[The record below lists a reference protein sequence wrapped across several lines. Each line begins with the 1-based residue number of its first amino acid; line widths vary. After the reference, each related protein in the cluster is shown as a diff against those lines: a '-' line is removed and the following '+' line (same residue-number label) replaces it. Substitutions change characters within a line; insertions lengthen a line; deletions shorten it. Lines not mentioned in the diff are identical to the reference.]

1 MRRIETRRY
10 VLFLFLSLSLLFPP
24 SNRWENAYSVRD
36 QWKSIN
42 RKANSMIGDVHTC
55 EIWANNRTNFHRCK
69 FLLFLSPLSLPRSL
83 SLFTKKQ
90 SPNLIDHMKWMTYVS
105 RVGSLIKKNQMACAC
120 PSSRKKAQI
129 WWDDTLLFIRLFWI
143 YLNGKIV
150 AHVGFDQKEREDKC

>member
-1 MRRIETRRY
+1 M
-10 VLFLFLSLSLLFPP
+10 FSFSFSLSR
-24 SNRWENAYSVRD
+24 SY
-36 QWKSIN
+36 
-42 RKANSMIGDVHTC
+42 
-55 EIWANNRTNFHRCK
+55 
-69 FLLFLSPLSLPRSL
+69 FLLLIDERTRTQFVTNENQSTEKQIQWLVIFTRARYELITELIFIAVSFFSSSPLSLPRSL

>member
-1 MRRIETRRY
+1 M
-10 VLFLFLSLSLLFPP
+10 FSFSFSLSLSLLFPP

-42 RKANSMIGDVHTC
+42 RKANSMIGDIHTC

-69 FLLFLSPLSLPRSL
+69 FLLFLSSL
-83 SLFTKKQ
+83 SPSFSFSLHEKTVSKSNRSHEMNDLCVACWFTYQ
-90 SPNLIDHMKWMTYVS
+90 
-105 RVGSLIKKNQMACAC
+105 KKNQMACAC